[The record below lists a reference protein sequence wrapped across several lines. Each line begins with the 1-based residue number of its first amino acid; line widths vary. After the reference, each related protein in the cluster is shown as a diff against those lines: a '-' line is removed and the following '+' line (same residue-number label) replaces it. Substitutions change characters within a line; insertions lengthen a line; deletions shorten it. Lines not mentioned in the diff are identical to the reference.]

1 MLTSIQIID
10 VLKNWNIWGG
20 VNLAQD
26 TVPRLSLPEISRFIP
41 DRQILALIGI
51 RRAGKST
58 LMFQLME
65 ELVNRGI
72 DEKGLLYVNF
82 EEPIF
87 TQYLSLDLL
96 DNILTAFKEIVRPS
110 EKIFLFLDEIQNI
123 PFWERWIRVRTD
135 QGVKVIISGSSSKL
149 LSSELATLLTGRQ
162 ISFPIH
168 PFSFSEFIF
177 SQGVHTENLL
187 DTLKQKAEIGALL
200 HDYLKWGG
208 FPKAVLITD
217 EYKKRILLRQYFEDI
232 LYKDVAFRHG
242 LKDINLL
249 KKLSVY
255 ALTNIGNKV
264 SYNRLGREMALP
276 SVETVRHYFS
286 FLQEAFLL
294 YELPKFSFKY
304 REQVK
309 TPRKIYAADLGMRNA
324 IAFRFSQDIGRLA
337 ENFVFLELKRRGYEI
352 FYFQKKHEVDFYARH
367 ESEDFLLIN
376 VAWEMAGR
384 ATRQRELAGLQ
395 EAMAELGADRGLLL
409 TERTEE
415 EIKVPEGNIA
425 VRPLWLWTLEW
436 EFKHSGRGKVS
447 HS

>member
-1 MLTSIQIID
+1 MLSSIQIID

-26 TVPRLSLPEISRFIP
+26 TVPRLSLPEISRFFP

-51 RRAGKST
+51 RRSGKST

-65 ELVNRGI
+65 ELVNQGT
-72 DEKGLLYVNF
+72 DEKCLLYVNF
-82 EEPIF
+82 EEPLF

-96 DNILTAFKEIVRPS
+96 DNILTAFREIVRPS
-110 EKIFLFLDEIQNI
+110 GRIFLFLDEIQDV
-123 PFWERWIRVRTD
+123 PFWERWVRIRTD

-162 ISFPIH
+162 ISFNVH
-168 PFSFSEFIF
+168 PFTFREFIF
-177 SQGVHTENLL
+177 YQDVHAKNLL
-187 DTLKQKAEIGALL
+187 DTLKQKVEIGALF

-208 FPKAVLITD
+208 FPEAVLKTD
-217 EYKKRILLRQYFEDI
+217 EYKKRILLTQYFEDI

-242 LKDINLL
+242 LKNINLL
-249 KKLSVY
+249 KKLGVY
-255 ALTNIGNKV
+255 ALTNICNRV
-264 SYNRLGREMALP
+264 SYGGLAREMALP

-304 REQVK
+304 REQIK
-309 TPRKIYAADLGMRNA
+309 TPRKIYAADVGMRNA
-324 IAFRFSQDIGRLA
+324 VAFRFSQDIGRLA
-337 ENFVFLELKRRGYEI
+337 ENFVFLELQRRGYEI
-352 FYFQKKHEVDFYARH
+352 FYFQKKQEVDFYARH
-367 ESEDFLLIN
+367 ESGDALLIN
-376 VAWEMAGR
+376 VTWEMAGR

-395 EAMAELGADRGLLL
+395 EAMSELGVKNGLLL

-415 EIKVPEGNIA
+415 EIKVPEGDIA
-425 VRPLWLWTLEW
+425 VRPLWLWALE
-436 EFKHSGRGKVS
+436 SGFSLKS
-447 HS
+447 

>member
-1 MLTSIQIID
+1 MSSIQIID

-20 VNLAQD
+20 VDLARN
-26 TVPRLSLPEISRFIP
+26 TVPRLSLPEISHFIP
-41 DRQILALIGI
+41 DRQILAMIGI

-65 ELVNRGI
+65 ELVNRGT
-72 DEKGLLYVNF
+72 DEKDLLYVNF
-82 EEPIF
+82 EEPLF

-96 DNILTAFKEIVRPS
+96 DAILTAFKEIVRPS
-110 EKIFLFLDEIQNI
+110 GRIFLFLDEIQDI
-123 PFWERWIRVRTD
+123 PSWERWIRVRTD

-162 ISFPIH
+162 ISFHVH
-168 PFSFSEFIF
+168 PFSFREFIV
-177 SQGVHTENLL
+177 SQGVHTKNLL
-187 DTLKQKAEIGALL
+187 DTLKQKTQIGALL

-208 FPKAVLITD
+208 FPEAVLMAD
-217 EYKKRILLRQYFEDI
+217 EHKKRILLTQYFEDI

-249 KKLSVY
+249 KKLGFY
-255 ALTNIGNKV
+255 ALTNIGNRV
-264 SYNRLGREMALP
+264 SYSRLAKEMALP
-276 SVETVRHYFS
+276 SVETVRHYFL
-286 FLQEAFLL
+286 FIQEAFLL

-309 TPRKIYAADLGMRNA
+309 TPRKIYAADMGMRNA
-324 IAFRFSQDIGRLA
+324 VAFRFSQDIGRLA
-337 ENFVFLELKRRGYEI
+337 ENFVFLELKRRGYEV
-352 FYFQKKHEVDFYARH
+352 FYFQKKQEVDFYVRH
-367 ESEDFLLIN
+367 ETKDALLIN

-395 EAMAELGADRGLLL
+395 EAMAELGINNGLLL

-415 EIKVPEGNIA
+415 EIKTPEGNIA
-425 VRPLWLWTLEW
+425 VKPLWLWAIEAG
-436 EFKHSGRGKVS
+436 FS
-447 HS
+447 HD

>member
-1 MLTSIQIID
+1 MLSSIQIID

-20 VNLAQD
+20 VNLARD
-26 TVPRLSLPEISRFIP
+26 TVPRLTLPEISRFIP

-58 LMFQLME
+58 LMFQLMKK
-65 ELVNRGI
+65 LVNRGTREN
-72 DEKGLLYVNF
+72 DLLYINF
-82 EEPIF
+82 EEPLF

-96 DNILTAFKEIVRPS
+96 DNILTAFREIVRPS
-110 EKIFLFLDEIQNI
+110 GKIFLFLDEIQDI
-123 PFWERWIRVRTD
+123 PSWERWIRVRTD

-149 LSSELATLLTGRQ
+149 LSSELGTLLTGRQ
-162 ISFPIH
+162 ISFHVH
-168 PFSFSEFIF
+168 PFSFREFIF

-187 DTLKQKAEIGALL
+187 DTLKQKAEIGGLL

-208 FPKAVLITD
+208 FPEAVLITD
-217 EYKKRILLRQYFEDI
+217 EHKKRILLTQYFEDI
-232 LYKDVAFRHG
+232 LYKDIAFRHG

-249 KKLSVY
+249 KKLGVY

-264 SYNRLGREMALP
+264 SYSRLAKDMALP

-309 TPRKIYAADLGMRNA
+309 TPRKLYAADVGMRNSV
-324 IAFRFSQDIGRLA
+324 AFRFSQDIGRLA
-337 ENFVFLELKRRGYEI
+337 ENFVFLELKRRGYEV
-352 FYFQKKHEVDFYARH
+352 FYFQKKHELDFYARH
-367 ESEDFLLIN
+367 ESEDALLIN
-376 VAWEMAGR
+376 VAWEIGGR
-384 ATRQRELAGLQ
+384 TTRQRELAGLQ
-395 EAMAELGADRGLLL
+395 EAMAELGVRNGLLL

-415 EIKVPEGNIA
+415 EIKTQQGNIA
-425 VRPLWLWTLEW
+425 VRPLWLWAIETG
-436 EFKHSGRGKVS
+436 FS
-447 HS
+447 HD